1 VENCYPAPVVP
12 ELLYVSGSLY
22 DISARTETFQGA
34 GMKEIKIAQTRT
46 DGKITIDMWFKA
58 LDLLFDASDPFPF
71 PEKEL
76 TDLAENSIFESFID
90 LALWK
95 DVVLVLHIPRGSVSQ
110 GGEDQV
116 ANAVRRHFS
125 FRLDDLAR
133 EKKSSWREGQVSV
146 LLALINACIGIVV
159 FYFYFQNPTPPFF
172 TTLIF
177 GVFVIMNWVTVWDSY
192 EYFLYDW
199 RKLWRKYRVYE
210 KLTQVNVVIRQT
222 Y

>member
-1 VENCYPAPVVP
+1 
-12 ELLYVSGSLY
+12 
-22 DISARTETFQGA
+22 
-34 GMKEIKIAQTRT
+34 MKEIRIAQTKT
-46 DGKITIDMWFKA
+46 DGKITVDMWFKT

-76 TDLAENSIFESFID
+76 TDLAENAIFESFID
-90 LALWK
+90 LAIRK
-95 DVVLVLHIPRGSVSQ
+95 DVDLVLHIPCGSVTT

-125 FRLDDLAR
+125 FRLDDLTR

-146 LLALINACIGIVV
+146 LLAVMNAVIGTFV
-159 FYFYFQNPTPPFF
+159 FYYLYYQNLNPTFISS
-172 TTLIF
+172 LIV
-177 GVFVIMNWVTVWDSY
+177 GIFVIINWVTIWDTY
-192 EYFLYDW
+192 EYFVYDW

-210 KLTQVNVVIRQT
+210 KLTRVNVIIRQT